1 MNTVVYGGPSTL
13 ECCLCVAVSSQ
24 CSWCIRAVAIGAA
37 GAAIAAPILRIPEL
51 ILDGLPLYNS
61 AASNLFRA
69 RGGVAPFMQSIEY
82 NIESVFRGF

>member
-1 MNTVVYGGPSTL
+1 MWAELRKNRRATL
-13 ECCLCVAVSSQ
+13 SRSRPGTRGLY
-24 CSWCIRAVAIGAA
+24 RAVAIGAA